1 MLSVSKIRNLSLIP
15 PENEHEFENLCLAL
29 WKRILRDPNFQFVG
43 RRGQSQGG
51 VDLIGRRDGT
61 LNWIGIQCKVWT
73 GGILAK
79 NDVRKD
85 VKNAKDFNPRLSELV
100 FATTARR
107 DQKLQEFAR
116 ELTEENVRT
125 GSFSVTIF
133 AWDDIKSE
141 LSKETNLDVLRR
153 FYRDTYI
160 DYERLGIA
168 ISRIVRLSIGVG
180 HTPDTGYELLIGKT
194 PSLDN
199 PDSYLGLDYWKG
211 NYFIGNWNQKILDTF
226 PLPAFPSDLEHVF
239 PFKRDAYI
247 IAKWLTSIKSID
259 DLIYGDDEEHVMLIS
274 KDEYREYL
282 DLSRG

>member
-61 LNWIGIQCKVWT
+61 LNWIGIQCKVRT

-107 DQKLQEFAR
+107 DQKLQEFDIW
-116 ELTEENVRT
+116 
-125 GSFSVTIF
+125 VTPSLGEISDSAKF
-133 AWDDIKSE
+133 KDE
-141 LSKETNLDVLRR
+141 LSKVIRMFDVLEEA
-153 FYRDTYI
+153 TNI
-160 DYERLGIA
+160 IE
-168 ISRIVRLSIGVG
+168 
-180 HTPDTGYELLIGKT
+180 K
-194 PSLDN
+194 
-199 PDSYLGLDYWKG
+199 SY
-211 NYFIGNWNQKILDTF
+211 
-226 PLPAFPSDLEHVF
+226 PALFN
-239 PFKRDAYI
+239 
-247 IAKWLTSIKSID
+247 
-259 DLIYGDDEEHVMLIS
+259 
-274 KDEYREYL
+274 
-282 DLSRG
+282 